1 VTVPSLPTRV
11 TTFATRRRRFNIDAR
26 PDGPRAPGPPSAS
39 ARAYMRASLPAV
51 FRENDFAM
59 RFVGALETVLDP
71 IVATIDSLPAY
82 VDPRLAPSDMLEV
95 LAAWLGIEFDE
106 SMDEATR
113 RELVLQSAEATRWR
127 GTLRGLE
134 MALRLTFPDL
144 PLRIEDEG
152 GVVFTRDAASDPAP
166 AANRFI
172 VYCDTPIPAARQ
184 AVVARVIEEQKPLH
198 VAYRLRVKA
207 AAARKKAAE

>member
-1 VTVPSLPTRV
+1 VSVPPVPTRA
-11 TTFATRRRRFNIDAR
+11 TTFATRRRRFNIETR
-26 PDGPRAPGPPSAS
+26 PAGPRAPGPPTAS
-39 ARAYMRASLPAV
+39 ARAYMRESLPAV

-71 IVATIDSLPAY
+71 IVATLDALPAY
-82 VDPRLAPSDMLEV
+82 VDPSLAPSDMVEV
-95 LAAWLGIEFDE
+95 MAAWLGIELDE
-106 SMDEATR
+106 SMDDHTR
-113 RELVLQSAEATRWR
+113 RELLLHSAEATRWR
-127 GTLRGLE
+127 GTRQGLE
-134 MALRLTFPDL
+134 MALKLTFPDL

-152 GVVFTRDAASDPAP
+152 GVVFTRDASADPAP

-207 AAARKKAAE
+207 AATRKKAE

>member
-1 VTVPSLPTRV
+1 
-11 TTFATRRRRFNIDAR
+11 
-26 PDGPRAPGPPSAS
+26 
-39 ARAYMRASLPAV
+39 MRESLPAV

-71 IVATIDSLPAY
+71 IVATLDALPAY
-82 VDPRLAPSDMLEV
+82 VDPSLAPSDMVEV
-95 LAAWLGIEFDE
+95 MAAWLGIELDE
-106 SMDEATR
+106 SMDEHTR
-113 RELVLQSAEATRWR
+113 RELLLHSAEATRWR
-127 GTLRGLE
+127 GTRQGLE
-134 MALRLTFPDL
+134 MALKLTFPDL

-152 GVVFTRDAASDPAP
+152 GVVFTRDATADPAP

-207 AAARKKAAE
+207 AAARKKTE

>member
-1 VTVPSLPTRV
+1 VTVPPLPTRT

-26 PDGPRAPGPPSAS
+26 PDGPRAPAPPSAS
-39 ARAYMRASLPAV
+39 ARAYMRESLPAV

-59 RFVGALETVLDP
+59 RFVGALESVLDP
-71 IVATIDSLPAY
+71 IVTVIDSLPAY
-82 VDPRLAPSDMLEV
+82 VDPRLAPSDMVEV
-95 LAAWLGIEFDE
+95 LAAWLGLELDE
-106 SMDEATR
+106 SMDDATR

-127 GTLRGLE
+127 GTRRGLE

-152 GVVFTRDAASDPAP
+152 GVVFTRDASAEPAP
-166 AANRFI
+166 ASNRFI

-207 AAARKKAAE
+207 AAARKKPE

>member
-1 VTVPSLPTRV
+1 VSVPPTPTRA

-26 PDGPRAPGPPSAS
+26 PSGPREPGPPSAS
-39 ARAYMRASLPAV
+39 ARQYMRASLPAV

-71 IVATIDSLPAY
+71 IVATLDALPAY
-82 VDPRLAPSDMLEV
+82 VDPRLAPADMIEV
-95 LAAWLGIEFDE
+95 LAAWLGIELDE
-106 SMDEATR
+106 SMDEPTR
-113 RELVLQSAEATRWR
+113 RELVLNSAEATRWR
-127 GTLRGLE
+127 GTRQGLE

-144 PLRIEDEG
+144 PLRVEDEG
-152 GVVFTRDAASDPAP
+152 GVVFTRDATAEPAP

-172 VYCDTPIPAARQ
+172 VYCDAAIPASRQ
-184 AVVARVIEEQKPLH
+184 AVIAGVIEEQKPLH

-207 AAARKKAAE
+207 PAARKK

>member
-1 VTVPSLPTRV
+1 MSVPPVPTRA
-11 TTFATRRRRFNIDAR
+11 TTFATRRRRFNIERR
-26 PDGPRAPGPPSAS
+26 PTGPREPGPPSAS
-39 ARAYMRASLPAV
+39 ARAYMRESLPAV

-71 IVATIDSLPAY
+71 IVATLDALPAY
-82 VDPRLAPSDMLEV
+82 VDPKLAPADMVEV
-95 LAAWLGIEFDE
+95 MAAWLGIELDE
-106 SMDEATR
+106 SMDDATR

-127 GTLRGLE
+127 CTLQGLE

-144 PLRIEDEG
+144 PLRVEDEG
-152 GVVFTRDAASDPAP
+152 GVVFTRDASSDPAP

-172 VYCDTPIPAARQ
+172 VYCDAPIAAARQ

-207 AAARKKAAE
+207 AASRKKAE

>member
-1 VTVPSLPTRV
+1 VPPVPTRT

-26 PDGPRAPGPPSAS
+26 PSGPRAPGPPSAS
-39 ARAYMRASLPAV
+39 ARAYMRDSLPAV

-71 IVATIDSLPAY
+71 IVATLDALPAY
-82 VDPRLAPSDMLEV
+82 VDPRLAPADMLEV
-95 LAAWLGIEFDE
+95 MAAWLGLELDE

-113 RELVLQSAEATRWR
+113 RELILQSNEATRWR
-127 GTLRGLE
+127 GTRKGLE

-144 PLRIEDEG
+144 PLRVEDEG
-152 GVVFTRDAASDPAP
+152 GVVFTRDAGADPAP

-207 AAARKKAAE
+207 AAPRKKAGE